1 MKALL
6 PNALFIG
13 FTGTPLLKK
22 DKQTSLEVFGKYI
35 HTYKFNEAV
44 EDKVVLDL
52 MYEARNIE
60 QRIVSQNHI
69 DAWFESRTRGL
80 NDFQKSE
87 LKRKWGTMQHVL
99 SSKNRMQQ
107 IVNDILLDFST
118 KPRLRDHFG
127 NAILV
132 AGSIYEACKYYEM
145 FQATEFRGKC
155 AIITSYNPSHRD
167 IVTEDTGANTDTQ
180 KEYIYNLY
188 NQILKDVAPEPNKS
202 KSETY
207 EDHSKALFLKQPANM
222 RLLIVVAKLLTG
234 FDAPACTFIYLDKEM
249 QDHGLFQAICRVNR
263 LDTDDKEFGYIVDYK
278 ELFKKVENAV
288 SVYTTELEYDNFK
301 PEDCDIL
308 LKDRLAKAKER
319 LDNALEELA
328 LVIEHVA
335 PPKSDLDYIRYFCGN
350 PENPEDLKANEVK
363 RNTLYQQTVSL
374 IRAYANIASEMSE
387 AGYSDSE
394 ITQIKRSLDN
404 YLRLREMI
412 RNASGETL
420 DMKPYEADMRF
431 LIDTY
436 IQADP
441 SQRIDPFEDQSLLD
455 VIVNSGIAEAIKSLP
470 EGIRSNKQAVAETIE
485 NNVRQKIIKEHLI
498 DPAYFDQMS
507 KLLYSII
514 QELRENKIEYQE
526 YLKKM
531 ADLASRVSNT
541 QRDDLPKSIQTPALR
556 ALYNNLGKD
565 ESVALAVDE
574 AVKRVKQVDFRG
586 DERKENLIKYE
597 IYKVLNDEAET
608 LRIFA
613 VIKEQREY

>member
-1 MKALL
+1 
-6 PNALFIG
+6 
-13 FTGTPLLKK
+13 
-22 DKQTSLEVFGKYI
+22 
-35 HTYKFNEAV
+35 
-44 EDKVVLDL
+44 
-52 MYEARNIE
+52 
-60 QRIVSQNHI
+60 
-69 DAWFESRTRGL
+69 
-80 NDFQKSE
+80 
-87 LKRKWGTMQHVL
+87 
-99 SSKNRMQQ
+99 
-107 IVNDILLDFST
+107 
-118 KPRLRDHFG
+118 
-127 NAILV
+127 
-132 AGSIYEACKYYEM
+132 
-145 FQATEFRGKC
+145 
-155 AIITSYNPSHRD
+155 
-167 IVTEDTGANTDTQ
+167 
-180 KEYIYNLY
+180 
-188 NQILKDVAPEPNKS
+188 
-202 KSETY
+202 
-207 EDHSKALFLKQPANM
+207 
-222 RLLIVVAKLLTG
+222 
-234 FDAPACTFIYLDKEM
+234 
-249 QDHGLFQAICRVNR
+249 
-263 LDTDDKEFGYIVDYK
+263 
-278 ELFKKVENAV
+278 
-288 SVYTTELEYDNFK
+288 
-301 PEDCDIL
+301 
-308 LKDRLAKAKER
+308 
-319 LDNALEELA
+319 
-328 LVIEHVA
+328 
-335 PPKSDLDYIRYFCGN
+335 
-350 PENPEDLKANEVK
+350 
-363 RNTLYQQTVSL
+363 
-374 IRAYANIASEMSE
+374 
-387 AGYSDSE
+387 
-394 ITQIKRSLDN
+394 
-404 YLRLREMI
+404 MI

>member
-1 MKALL
+1 
-6 PNALFIG
+6 
-13 FTGTPLLKK
+13 
-22 DKQTSLEVFGKYI
+22 
-35 HTYKFNEAV
+35 
-44 EDKVVLDL
+44 
-52 MYEARNIE
+52 
-60 QRIVSQNHI
+60 
-69 DAWFESRTRGL
+69 
-80 NDFQKSE
+80 
-87 LKRKWGTMQHVL
+87 
-99 SSKNRMQQ
+99 
-107 IVNDILLDFST
+107 
-118 KPRLRDHFG
+118 
-127 NAILV
+127 
-132 AGSIYEACKYYEM
+132 
-145 FQATEFRGKC
+145 
-155 AIITSYNPSHRD
+155 
-167 IVTEDTGANTDTQ
+167 
-180 KEYIYNLY
+180 
-188 NQILKDVAPEPNKS
+188 
-202 KSETY
+202 
-207 EDHSKALFLKQPANM
+207 
-222 RLLIVVAKLLTG
+222 
-234 FDAPACTFIYLDKEM
+234 M